1 MTGRPRMAMSSDFL
15 DAYARLP
22 RAQQRGVRSL
32 ISRFNADPTASGL
45 NYERVRAARDPAM
58 RSLRID
64 QGYRAIVLKPERGGV
79 HMLLWADKHDEAYAW
94 AARHECRIHPE
105 TGALQVYAPRTDL
118 PAHGARG
125 REGEGGGP
133 PGRRDGRNAGAFG
146 QPADTPGTPPGAP
159 RQPADIP
166 AAPSATP
173 GAPADVAGRP
183 PATPG
188 QRPGGPVSV
197 PTSGSPAAM
206 PGAPTDGAAAP
217 DVPPPAFRALKD
229 RELARLGVPPAM
241 LAEVRAVRGEADL
254 DAMQARLPV
263 EAYEALFLYLAGET
277 YERLVLERE
286 APAEPVDTED
296 FAKALERDESRARFV
311 VVEDE
316 MELEAMLNAP
326 LERWRVFL
334 HPSQRRSVERRW
346 NGPVRVLGGAG
357 TGKTVVAMH
366 RARRLARNAGGAP
379 EPTGRILFTTFT
391 RNLAADIEHNLRAI
405 CTPEEM
411 ERIEVTNLDRWVARF
426 LRRRRYQ
433 FRIVYDRR
441 RDAGE
446 AWRRALDLK
455 PPDLDL
461 PDAFYDD
468 EWEQVVQANGVTA
481 RDEYLRVPRTGRGV
495 RLSRGARAR
504 VWPVFEEYR
513 VQLAERGLKE
523 VDDACRDAAAL
534 LTAERERERG
544 RDQEREQ
551 EQGQSRRQGAQDYA
565 AVVVDEAQDMGAP
578 AWRLIRAIAPEGPD
592 DLFITGDGHQR
603 IYGRSRVVLGRCGID
618 VRGRAR
624 KLRLNY
630 RTTEQTRRWAARL
643 LAGRAIDDLDGGAD
657 DGRDVRSLT
666 EGPAPILKRFASRK
680 EQARHIAGYLE
691 GLRDGGEPLR
701 GVCIVART
709 RRERDTIAA
718 ELAEEGLRSVTL
730 EAGAI
735 DDADAEDV
743 RLATM
748 HRVKGLEFDRVVIA
762 SMNDG
767 LVPLPAALEE
777 RGDAVE
783 RESAETGERALV
795 HVAATRAKRVVLV
808 LGFGAPSRLLSS
820 GSAA

>member
-1 MTGRPRMAMSSDFL
+1 MAGRPGMAMSSDFL
-15 DAYARLP
+15 EAYARLP
-22 RAQQRGVRSL
+22 RAQQKGVRSL
-32 ISRFNADPTASGL
+32 IVKFNADPTASGL
-45 NYERVRAARDPAM
+45 NYERIHAARDPAM

-64 QGYRAIVLKPERGGV
+64 RNYRAIVLKPERGDV

-94 AARHECRIHPE
+94 AARHECRINPE

-118 PAHGARG
+118 PA
-125 REGEGGGP
+125 
-133 PGRRDGRNAGAFG
+133 F
-146 QPADTPGTPPGAP
+146 
-159 RQPADIP
+159 
-166 AAPSATP
+166 
-173 GAPADVAGRP
+173 
-183 PATPG
+183 
-188 QRPGGPVSV
+188 
-197 PTSGSPAAM
+197 
-206 PGAPTDGAAAP
+206 
-217 DVPPPAFRALKD
+217 DVPPPAFQALKD

-241 LAEVRAVRGEADL
+241 VAEVRAVRGEAEL

-263 EAYEALFLYLAGET
+263 EAYEALFLHLAGET

-286 APAEPVDTED
+286 APAEPVDTGD

-311 VVEDE
+311 VVDDE

-334 HPSQRRSVERRW
+334 HPSQRRLVERRW

-366 RARRLARNAGGAP
+366 RACRLTRNLLAPCAAPGAP
-379 EPTGRILFTTFT
+379 DAPGAAEIQDAPDTPAAPEARSPGSVPEPAGRILFTTFT

-411 ERIEVTNLDRWVARF
+411 ERIEVTNLDRWVVRF
-426 LRRRRYQ
+426 LRRRRYR
-433 FRIVYDRR
+433 FRIVYDRG

-446 AWRRALDLK
+446 AWQRALDLK
-455 PPDLDL
+455 PPDLDF

-468 EWEQVVQANGVTA
+468 EWEQVVQANGVTTA
-481 RDEYLRVPRTGRGV
+481 DEYLRVPRTGRGV
-495 RLSRGARAR
+495 RLGRAARAR

-534 LTAERERERG
+534 IAA
-544 RDQEREQ
+544 EREQ
-551 EQGQSRRQGAQDYA
+551 EQEQERDQGQSQHRGSLDYA
-565 AVVVDEAQDMGAP
+565 AVIVDEAQDMGAQS
-578 AWRLIRAIAPEGPD
+578 WRLIRAIVPEGPD

-603 IYGRSRVVLGRCGID
+603 IYGRNRVVLGRCGID

-666 EGPAPILKRFASRK
+666 EGPAPILEHFASRE
-680 EQARHIAGYLE
+680 EQARYICGYLE

-709 RRERDTIAA
+709 RRERDAIAA
-718 ELAEEGLRSVTL
+718 ELAEAGLKSVTL

-735 DDADAEDV
+735 DDGEAEDV

-762 SMNDG
+762 GMNDG
-767 LVPLPAALEE
+767 LVPLPAALEA
-777 RGDAVE
+777 RGDAAE
-783 RESAETGERALV
+783 RESAETEERALV
-795 HVAATRAKRVVLV
+795 HVAATRAKRELLV
-808 LGFGAPSRLLSS
+808 LGFGRPSRFLT
-820 GSAA
+820 GPEVRA

>member
-1 MTGRPRMAMSSDFL
+1 MNGRHGMAMSSDFL
-15 DAYARLP
+15 EAYARLP
-22 RAQQRGVRSL
+22 RAQQKGVRSL
-32 ISRFNADPTASGL
+32 IARFNTDPTASGL
-45 NYERVRAARDPAM
+45 NYERIHTARDPAM

-64 QGYRAIVLKPERGGV
+64 RGYRAIVLKPERSDV

-94 AARHECRIHPE
+94 AARHECRINPE
-105 TGALQVYAPRTDL
+105 TGALQVYAPMTDF
-118 PAHGARG
+118 PGEAPERG
-125 REGEGGGP
+125 RETAAGGP
-133 PGRRDGRNAGAFG
+133 SGREDGRNTGAAGPRIG
-146 QPADTPGTPPGAP
+146 PDEQPSEHPGETG
-159 RQPADIP
+159 RQPGRTEGRP
-166 AAPSATP
+166 NEVPGRSAET
-173 GAPADVAGRP
+173 GRP
-183 PATPG
+183 PAG
-188 QRPGGPVSV
+188 
-197 PTSGSPAAM
+197 TSGEPADTHGSPAEATT
-206 PGAPTDGAAAP
+206 ASD
-217 DVPPPAFRALKD
+217 DPPPAFRALKD

-241 LAEVRAVRGEADL
+241 LAEVRAVRGEEAL

-277 YERLVLERE
+277 YEQLVLERE
-286 APAEPVDTED
+286 APAEPVDTGD
-296 FAKALERDESRARFV
+296 FAKALERDESRARFI

-334 HPSQRRSVERRW
+334 HPSQRRLVERRW

-366 RARRLARNAGGAP
+366 RARRLARDP
-379 EPTGRILFTTFT
+379 QPGRILFTTFT
-391 RNLAADIEHNLRAI
+391 RNLAADIENNLRAI

-411 ERIEVTNLDRWVARF
+411 ARIEVTNLDRWVAHF
-426 LRRRRYQ
+426 LRRRRYR
-433 FRIVYDRR
+433 FRIVYDRG

-446 AWRRALDLK
+446 AWQRALDLK
-455 PPDLDL
+455 PPGPDF
-461 PDAFYDD
+461 PDAFYGD
-468 EWEQVVQANGVTA
+468 EWEQVVQANGVTTA
-481 RDEYLRVPRTGRGV
+481 DEYLRVPRTGRGV
-495 RLSRGARAR
+495 RLGRAARAR

-513 VQLAERGLKE
+513 AQLAERGLKE
-523 VDDACRDAAAL
+523 VDDAFRDAAAL
-534 LTAERERERG
+534 LREDRG
-544 RDQEREQ
+544 
-551 EQGQSRRQGAQDYA
+551 ALDYA
-565 AVVVDEAQDMGAP
+565 AVIVDEAQDMGAQS
-578 AWRLIRAIAPEGPD
+578 WRLIRAIVPQGPD

-603 IYGRSRVVLGRCGID
+603 IYGRNRVVLGRCGID

-657 DGRDVRSLT
+657 DGRGIRSLT
-666 EGPAPILKRFASRK
+666 RGPAPIRK
-680 EQARHIAGYLE
+680 HFETREEQARYISGYLE

-709 RRERDTIAA
+709 RRERDAVAA
-718 ELAEEGLRSVTL
+718 GLEEEGLKSVTL

-735 DDADAEDV
+735 DDGEAEEV

-767 LVPLPAALEE
+767 LAPLPAALEE
-777 RGDAVE
+777 RCDAVE

-795 HVAATRAKRVVLV
+795 HVAATRAKREVLV
-808 LGFGAPSRLLSS
+808 LSFGRPSRLLT
-820 GSAA
+820 GPEACA